1 MEQDLQQ
8 ILARLEENTRKQTRW
23 AKWQC
28 IFSLAAAV
36 FCGVLLIAAL
46 RFLPQMDQAMTQVH
60 TLAQQAGTVLDNLET
75 VTEALAEADLAGM
88 VENIDALAVTSQEG
102 VSQAMEKINAMDIA
116 ALNKAITDLANVVE
130 PLAKLVNVF
139 K

>member
-28 IFSLAAAV
+28 IFSLAAAA
-36 FCGVLLIAAL
+36 FCGALLIAGL

>member
-36 FCGVLLIAAL
+36 FCGVLLIAVL

-60 TLAQQAGTVLDNLET
+60 TLAQQAGTVLENLET

>member
-8 ILARLEENTRKQTRW
+8 ILARLEENSRKQTRW

-28 IFSLAAAV
+28 VFSLAAAV
-36 FCGVLLIAAL
+36 FCGVILIAAL
-46 RFLPQMDQAMTQVH
+46 RILPQMDQVMAQVY
-60 TLAQQAGTVLDNLET
+60 TLAEQAGAVLANLET
-75 VTEALAEADLAGM
+75 VTEALADADLAGM

-102 VSQAMEKINAMDIA
+102 VAKAMEKINAMDIE
-116 ALNKAITDLANVVE
+116 ALNKAITDLAKVVE

-139 K
+139 N